1 MRHYETT
8 AGYVT
13 RAEAFSKLLELL
25 REAEDTCYVIAH
37 LHRTEES
44 KREELLATGWR
55 GVGQMLA
62 KTRDIIVEFAKGKN
76 LQ

>member
-1 MRHYETT
+1 MKHYETT

-13 RAEAFSKLLELL
+13 RADHYSKLMELL
-25 REAEDTCYVIAH
+25 REAEDTCYIIAH
-37 LHRTEES
+37 LHRTETS

-62 KTRDIIVEFAKGKN
+62 MTRTKILEFAKSSI
-76 LQ
+76 Q

>member
-13 RAEAFSKLLELL
+13 RAETFAKLLALIK
-25 REAEDTCYVIAH
+25 EAEDCCYVISH
-37 LHRTEES
+37 LHRTETG
-44 KREELLATGWR
+44 KREELMATGWR
-55 GVGQMLA
+55 AVGQML
-62 KTRDIIVEFAKGKN
+62 DQVHHQIIQFAKGQN